1 LRRADDQQQRA
12 QGFLTRAR
20 WLRPVELRHVAFLRA
35 STDRTI
41 QITLR
46 GPFTVSRQAKNE
58 FYKDEEELVMDYAA
72 AVNAEIR
79 EPKAAGADVIQLKE
93 PRLQARRRGVAR
105 LGPAGDRLR
114 PTRHP
119 RADPR
124 CTSTSATPMSPA
136 ISLTAPHSC
145 RS

>member
-35 STDRTI
+35 SADRTI

-93 PRLQARRRGVAR
+93 PRLQARAEESRGLVLPAIVCA
-105 LGPAGDRLR
+105 LHGIPGPTRAAPLLRLR
-114 PTRHP
+114 
-119 RADPR
+119 
-124 CTSTSATPMSPA
+124 
-136 ISLTAPHSC
+136 LC
-145 RS
+145 RLR